1 MSQNGII
8 AKQGFPFIIPLLIL
22 TVIFLF
28 LGSTWGSALFFLC
41 ASFVTW
47 FFRNPKR
54 ISPADTRIIVSPADG
69 EIIKIEEVGENEM
82 LHGPSRKISI
92 FMNVFNVHVN
102 RIPYSGTVEAI
113 RYRKGKFFSANLDK
127 ASLSNEKNSVL
138 IKTENGKHIL
148 TEQIAGLI
156 ARRIECWIQVGMNVK
171 KGDRFGLIRFGSRL
185 EVYLPMDAL
194 ISVEIGTKVRAGETP
209 IGWIQ

>member
-69 EIIKIEEVGENEM
+69 EVIKIEEVGENEM